1 MTPELAQVWLERWDA
16 QQERYVADREARFA
30 AIGQVVAQ
38 AVPGSPLVLD
48 VGCGPGSLSVRLAR
62 RLPSAEVVGVDVDPL
77 LLALGRAGYPEISR
91 LVDADLRAPGW
102 TAALGL
108 DRKVDAVVSTTA
120 LHYLPK
126 EQLGALYAELGGL
139 LRPGGVLV
147 NADNVL
153 EEQPAVATLA
163 TALRR
168 TMTAGGEDWSAW
180 WRAVEAEPALADLVA
195 ERGRRLGAHGGDHH
209 LPLRTHRELLRE
221 AGFGEVGPVWQMG
234 DDVILVAVR

>member
-30 AIGQVVAQ
+30 AIGEVVAQ

-48 VGCGPGSLSVRLAR
+48 LGCGPGSLSVRLAR

-77 LLALGRAGYPEISR
+77 LLALGTAGYPEISR

-102 TAALGL
+102 PAALGL

-126 EQLGALYAELGGL
+126 EQLGALYAELAGL

-153 EEQPAVATLA
+153 EEQPTVATLA
-163 TALRR
+163 AALRR
-168 TMTAGGEDWSAW
+168 TRTAEGEDWSGW
-180 WRAVEAEPALADLVA
+180 WRAIEAEPALADLVA
-195 ERGRRLGAHGGDHH
+195 ERRRRLGSHGGDHH
-209 LPLRTHRELLRE
+209 LPLRTHRELLWNAGFSE
-221 AGFGEVGPVWQMG
+221 AGTVWQTG